1 MPDPLNWFDGL
12 TQNWERLRMV
22 SHHFPT
28 FSPFKISRGH
38 GIGVAQA
45 QLSYL
50 PPRGI
55 DGCGFD
61 DGLP

>member
-1 MPDPLNWFDGL
+1 MVLIIFPHVPL
-12 TQNWERLRMV
+12 
-22 SHHFPT
+22 
-28 FSPFKISRGH
+28 SRGH